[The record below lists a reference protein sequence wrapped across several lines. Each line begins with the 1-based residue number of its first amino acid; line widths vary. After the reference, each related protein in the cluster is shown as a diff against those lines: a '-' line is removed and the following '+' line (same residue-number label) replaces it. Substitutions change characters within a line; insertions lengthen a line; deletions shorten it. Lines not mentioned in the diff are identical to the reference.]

1 MKFIKVLLLS
11 QFLSV
16 GVVYGNNIDDFL
28 NVVRKKT
35 APSKKELV
43 GPVKSVEELSLLKND
58 TVSSTYREFN
68 EKGNLV
74 LDESYNKGVLTQKDV
89 YSYRGD
95 TTQKETFY
103 YTETFAGCYRNVSL
117 STKKHGQISYVC
129 YDKNDSILDYSR
141 LEFDVYGNITSYKSV
156 QKNTV
161 YKNKY
166 DIMDRLV
173 ETRVCSDNDSMIS
186 VRNCWYGDGYIMKR
200 DSNAFKVTYSK
211 SETDTGTP
219 LLVELRTYSKYD
231 EYNSLNMECFYKW
244 NAENRLVS
252 FSGSVNGQ
260 FCKGRCFYDK
270 QNRMVKVEAVDSV
283 GNKSTVRYKYDKSN
297 RLVEESYVSNNPR
310 YKYSKVRKF
319 DKKDRLV
326 FEKTYDDGKWKV
338 ESFVYDDE
346 KQTVVNKVGDK
357 KNMVVAYKCSFD
369 KYGNWTKRWDDSNF
383 VRYRNIVYRK

>member
-1 MKFIKVLLLS
+1 M
-11 QFLSV
+11 
-16 GVVYGNNIDDFL
+16 
-28 NVVRKKT
+28 
-35 APSKKELV
+35 
-43 GPVKSVEELSLLKND
+43 
-58 TVSSTYREFN
+58 
-68 EKGNLV
+68 
-74 LDESYNKGVLTQKDV
+74 LDESYSKGVLTQRDV
-89 YSYRGD
+89 YSYRAD

-103 YTETFAGCYRNVSL
+103 FTETFAGCYRNVSL
-117 STKKHGQISYVC
+117 STKKNGQISYVC

-141 LEFDVYGNITSYKSV
+141 LEFDAFGNITSYKSV

-173 ETRVCSDNDSMIS
+173 ETRVCSDNDSLIS
-186 VRNCWYGDGYIMKR
+186 IRNRWYGDGYIIRR

-211 SETDTGTP
+211 SETDSGSP

-244 NAENRLVS
+244 DAENRLAS
-252 FSGSVNGQ
+252 FSGSVNGRY
-260 FCKGRCFYDK
+260 CKGRCFYDK

-326 FEKTYDDGKWKV
+326 LEKTYDDGKWKV